1 MGLSDCPCSPS
12 RGRPPSNPQQ
22 ESPQSERFRCDKQ
35 IARYLGLLPSEES
48 SGERRRLGHINKQ
61 GNTLLRFLLVE
72 AAQVAVRSHPQWR
85 SQFFSPGH
93 VPQATNRQGRD
104 GPETLDFVHSSDCV
118 VTTPSPTRVRGGC
131 YRLYGLLGNHCRHL
145 VRIR

>member
-12 RGRPPSNPQQ
+12 RSRPPSNPQQ
-22 ESPQSERFRCDKQ
+22 ESPQSERFQCGKQ
-35 IARYLGLLPSEES
+35 IASYLGLLPSEES

-85 SQFFSPGH
+85 SQFLSPGR

-104 GPETLDFVHSSDCV
+104 GPETLDFVPSSDCV

-131 YRLYGLLGNHCRHL
+131 YRL
-145 VRIR
+145 